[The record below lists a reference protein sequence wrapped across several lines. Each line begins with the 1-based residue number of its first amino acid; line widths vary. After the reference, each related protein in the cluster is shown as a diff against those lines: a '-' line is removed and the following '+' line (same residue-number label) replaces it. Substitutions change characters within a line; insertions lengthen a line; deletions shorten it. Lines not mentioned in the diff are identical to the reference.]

1 MHPSFLWP
9 LISMAAKYME
19 YLMGWRE
26 NYGAEPNVHQW
37 NPVNFC
43 FSLTLISIGLSCSS
57 LAATQFLSAEGGVI
71 ERHLLDLRKI
81 KPWAFYVFLFL
92 VGADGETYSPYSSS
106 FSLSYLPIL
115 QYGSCFI
122 LLSLLVTKK
131 YVSIQSHFDFSFN
144 SSQFFWHICKFS
156 SKLVFECQCS
166 SVYGCEVSGWYCYLK
181 CLLL

>member
-1 MHPSFLWP
+1 MATDLHGSEVHGIFDGMKRKLWSWAKCASVKSSQFQFL
-9 LISMAAKYME
+9 LNSNKH
-19 YLMGWRE
+19 R
-26 NYGAEPNVHQW
+26 
-37 NPVNFC
+37 
-43 FSLTLISIGLSCSS
+43 LSCSS
-57 LAATQFLSAEGGVI
+57 LAAIQFLSAGGGVI

-81 KPWAFYVFLFL
+81 KPWTFYVFLFL

-122 LLSLLVTKK
+122 LFSLLVTKK

-156 SKLVFECQCS
+156 SKPVFECQCS